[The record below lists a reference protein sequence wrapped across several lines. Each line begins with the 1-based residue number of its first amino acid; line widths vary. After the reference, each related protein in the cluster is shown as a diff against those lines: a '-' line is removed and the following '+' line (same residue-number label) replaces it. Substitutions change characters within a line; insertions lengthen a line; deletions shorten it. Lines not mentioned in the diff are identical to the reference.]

1 MRIIAGILSAGLVAG
16 FAAAAQA
23 DADGWYVGAETG
35 LNLAPQMKLKA
46 NNSSTTGK
54 LKSDPGYA
62 ILGQAGY
69 AFGPL
74 RAEGELGWRANGADK
89 LKLNGTSEKAKGNLD
104 LASVFAN
111 VYYDVHNSSPI
122 TPYIGVG
129 VGGVDVSAD
138 KIRATNAAG
147 VTTGVSK
154 DDSFVF
160 GYQGIVGASY
170 ALNDNLSLKADYRYL
185 RSTTTAL
192 KEDAYAGDSTK
203 LKGQYQAHSVLVGFT
218 YKFGETSKPVAA
230 PTPAPIAAPAPAPA
244 PKAVQAAPIAKNYLV
259 FFDFN
264 KSDITP
270 EANKIIAQAAT
281 TAKSAKST
289 SIALTGHTDSVGSD
303 KYNQALS
310 LRRASAVKAVLVKLG
325 IPANEISVVGK
336 GKSEPLVPTKD
347 GVREPQ
353 NRRVQI
359 VLP

>member
-35 LNLAPQMKLKA
+35 LNIAPQLKLKA
-46 NNSSTTGK
+46 NNGSRNPEK
-54 LKSDPGYA
+54 LATDPGYA

-74 RAEGELGWRANGADK
+74 RAEGELGWRSNGADK
-89 LKLNGTSEKAKGNLD
+89 LKADGTSNKAKGNLD

-111 VYYDVHNSSPI
+111 VYYDVHNASPI
-122 TPYIGVG
+122 TPYIGAG

-138 KIRATNAAG
+138 KLRTS
-147 VTTGVSK
+147 TTGISNK
-154 DDSFVF
+154 DSFVF
-160 GYQGIVGASY
+160 GYQGIAGASY
-170 ALNDNLSLKADYRYL
+170 ALNNNLSLKADYRYL
-185 RSTTTAL
+185 RTTTTSL
-192 KEDAYAGDSTK
+192 KEDAFAGDNTK

-230 PTPAPIAAPAPAPA
+230 PTPAPVAAPAPAPA

-310 LRRASAVKAVLVKLG
+310 LRRASAVKAVLVKQG

-336 GKSEPLVPTKD
+336 GKSEQLVPTKD